1 MQLRK
6 EFDPIVLCMLSAVTV
21 GRSGVDKL
29 ETAQGEQHFHALLF
43 SSRLKLGKS
52 LGLIIMFFKLF
63 LCGLFLHGRAH
74 YHDFGCGVSILGVQ
88 NQCYISQ
95 IL

>member
-1 MQLRK
+1 MKLRK
-6 EFDPIVLCMLSAVTV
+6 EFDTIALCMLSAVTV

-74 YHDFGCGVSILGVQ
+74 YHDFGCGVSTLGTLR
-88 NQCYISQ
+88 CQ
-95 IL
+95 INE

>member
-1 MQLRK
+1 
-6 EFDPIVLCMLSAVTV
+6 MLSAVTV

-74 YHDFGCGVSILGVQ
+74 YHNFGRGVLILGIQ
-88 NQCYISQ
+88 NQSYIFQ
-95 IL
+95 EP